1 MILVVMCAEAI
12 RFKRLREEYASCPDY
27 GELYISHYE
36 MGSLE
41 GWTIFCYMKDIYLDF
56 ISYVFFVGLSV
67 ILALESCMLEVWLNT
82 SARTR

>member
-1 MILVVMCAEAI
+1 MVAMCAKVI
-12 RFKRLREEYASCPDY
+12 RFERLRGEYASCPDY

-56 ISYVFFVGLSV
+56 MSYVFFIRLLV
-67 ILALESCMLEVWLNT
+67 ILALESCMLEVWLDA